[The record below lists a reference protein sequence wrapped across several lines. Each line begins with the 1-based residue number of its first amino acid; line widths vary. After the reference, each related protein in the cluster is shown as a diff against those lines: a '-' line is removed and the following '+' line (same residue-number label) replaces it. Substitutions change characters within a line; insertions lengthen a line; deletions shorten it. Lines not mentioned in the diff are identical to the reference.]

1 MPFVMDRVR
10 KFTAEHANSFV
21 DPLPDILEGAFG
33 IGDRRYVVIA
43 LVEDDEPLPDCIV
56 GHVAAGV
63 ETYLGRSVCMVYQFE
78 KDESGGDWAGLNRS
92 LQALLENWCRSI
104 GLDEIMI
111 MAETVSRG
119 RLFKRFGYEPGPVLM
134 RRKFDG

>member
-10 KFTAEHANSFV
+10 KFTAGHANSFI

-33 IGDRRYVVIA
+33 MGDPRYVVIA
-43 LVEDDEPLPDCIV
+43 LVEEGEPLPDAIV
-56 GHVAAGV
+56 GHVVAGV

-78 KDESGGDWAGLNRS
+78 KDDTTEEWPELNRS

-111 MAETVSRG
+111 MAETMSRG
-119 RLFKRFGYEPGPVLM
+119 RLFRQFGYEMGPVLM